1 MPLHDHLCHHAQDA
15 LHVNP
20 VWTKDDQTKVGKMM
34 ADPLKGVRKMDERDV
49 RYYED
54 ALPSLLS
61 NFYFEKFL
69 TSITYSLSSIN
80 KKGALINKRPFL

>member
-1 MPLHDHLCHHAQDA
+1 MPLHDHLCHRVQDA
-15 LHVNP
+15 LRVNLSP
-20 VWTKDDQTKVGKMM
+20 TMDDQTKVEKMM

-54 ALPSLLS
+54 ALPSLIS
-61 NFYFEKFL
+61 YSYFKKFL
-69 TSITYSLSSIN
+69 NSMTCSLSSRN

>member
-1 MPLHDHLCHHAQDA
+1 MDE
-15 LHVNP
+15 
-20 VWTKDDQTKVGKMM
+20 KMM
-34 ADPLKGVRKMDERDV
+34 DERMMAGPLKGVRKMDERDV

-61 NFYFEKFL
+61 NFHSKKFL
-69 TSITYSLSSIN
+69 TSITYSLSSRN

>member
-1 MPLHDHLCHHAQDA
+1 MPLHDHLCHRVQDA
-15 LHVNP
+15 LRVNLSP
-20 VWTKDDQTKVGKMM
+20 TMDDQTKVEKMMDDQTKVEKMM
-34 ADPLKGVRKMDERDV
+34 AERDV

-69 TSITYSLSSIN
+69 TSITYSLSSRN

>member
-15 LHVNP
+15 LHGNP
-20 VWTKDDQTKVGKMM
+20 VWTKDDQTKVEKMM

-61 NFYFEKFL
+61 NFYFENF
-69 TSITYSLSSIN
+69 SLQLHTVYLREI
-80 KKGALINKRPFL
+80 KKGRL